1 MKSKEWISH
10 IFAEAAKDF
19 ANRCINGDSKVTPLS
34 DWEIEKLRS
43 GIEKGHFSING
54 SIIQNNKNRE
64 YRFFSFNRE
73 YFAHFAMLVEA
84 LSWELPNSNVEFE
97 YNHFD
102 LMVLLNGK
110 PYIGIEVKKSKKD
123 AEGLMADMLKHTP
136 SPDLKKGD
144 RGIDGLRKI
153 KYLLESKPPEFWVVC
168 PDGRWKFQVSY
179 SGDNLELSQ
188 QEYSTHNKAA

>member
-1 MKSKEWISH
+1 MNSKEWISY
-10 IFAEAAKDF
+10 ILTAAAKDF
-19 ANRCINGDSKVTPLS
+19 ANRCINGDSKLSPLS
-34 DWEIEKLRS
+34 EWEIEKLRS
-43 GIEKGHFSING
+43 GIDKGYFSING
-54 SIIQNNKNRE
+54 AIIQTEEKRE

-97 YNHFD
+97 FNHFD

-110 PYIGIEVKKSKKD
+110 PHIGIEVKKSKKD
-123 AEGLMADMLKHTP
+123 AETLIAEMLKFLP

-153 KYLLESKPPEFWVVC
+153 RYLLDCKPPEFWIVC
-168 PDGRWKFQVSY
+168 PDGRWKFLVSY
-179 SGDNLELSQ
+179 NGDNLELSHQ
-188 QEYSTHNKAA
+188 QFSTHNKAA